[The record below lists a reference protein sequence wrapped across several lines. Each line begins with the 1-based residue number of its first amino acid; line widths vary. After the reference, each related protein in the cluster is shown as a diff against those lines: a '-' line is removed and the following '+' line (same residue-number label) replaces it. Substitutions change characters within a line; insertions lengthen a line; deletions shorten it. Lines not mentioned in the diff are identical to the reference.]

1 MQPAL
6 PAAVPC
12 VRGALQPRRFLLLF
26 FDPAK
31 IQDLPLHPS
40 FPHRPNL
47 ALLLRFSRSCGY
59 FLCTGRFCAVLG
71 LKKAHLNG
79 LFLTVLSLVGCLP
92 YLRLHLDFC
101 SFTAR
106 IQSFQLRFAM
116 LLLLFARFITEYDF
130 KKAVLHLRK
139 TTELC
144 LLSCVLQVRKILL
157 RDIFFH
163 VAGRRI
169 LSASMRH
176 CPQSQLFDPSSH

>member
-31 IQDLPLHPS
+31 IQDFALHPS

-71 LKKAHLNG
+71 LKILDIRRASRN
-79 LFLTVLSLVGCLP
+79 VSLGGGCLP
-92 YLRLHLDFC
+92 YLALATQNLRHIPSVLAWLHVL
-101 SFTAR
+101 
-106 IQSFQLRFAM
+106 
-116 LLLLFARFITEYDF
+116 
-130 KKAVLHLRK
+130 AVL
-139 TTELC
+139 T
-144 LLSCVLQVRKILL
+144 VAFF
-157 RDIFFH
+157 IFFAH
-163 VAGRRI
+163 R
-169 LSASMRH
+169 LSEYNREQFLRENIGYSTM
-176 CPQSQLFDPSSH
+176 LVFVF